1 MAFLA
6 ASRKLNL
13 FTESVIREMTRLS
26 EQYGAINLSQGMPD
40 FTPSPKL
47 VEAAVDAIRHSSNQY
62 SFTWGHRGLREAI
75 AKKVREYNNIDADP
89 EENITITCGSTEAVA
104 SAVFGL
110 TNPGDRIAVTDPF
123 YENYVPDAILA
134 SCELIYV
141 PFKGRNLELD
151 EECLKA
157 AMANHPKLLL
167 LNTPNNP
174 TGRVLDLKQMK
185 LIADLC
191 VDEGTIAVTDEIYE
205 HILYDGKQHISLA
218 SVGNMHDRTV
228 TVNSASKTYSVTG
241 WRVGWAIAEKELTD
255 ALRKV
260 HDYVTICAPAPLQE
274 ALITALSFPADY
286 YERLAAAY
294 DRKRRTIMEILDEA
308 KLEYHRPEGAYYIL
322 VNAPDEFEDGK
333 EFSDF
338 LLKGVGLAVLPGVA
352 LYHDQQLG
360 QRKLRIAFCKRDT
373 TLQEV
378 RRRLK
383 KISEK
388 LKQKVPA
395 RRPS

>member
-1 MAFLA
+1 MIFLA
-6 ASRKLNL
+6 ASRRLEL

-40 FTPSPKL
+40 FIPSPKL
-47 VEAAVDAIRHSSNQY
+47 IEAAVEAMRHSSNQY
-62 SFTWGHRGLREAI
+62 SITWGHRGLREAI
-75 AKKVREYNNIDADP
+75 AQKAREYNDIDADP
-89 EENITITCGSTEAVA
+89 EQNITITCGSTEAVA

-110 TNPGDRIAVTDPF
+110 TNPSDRIVVTDP
-123 YENYVPDAILA
+123 L
-134 SCELIYV
+134 
-141 PFKGRNLELD
+141 KGRTLDLD
-151 EECLKA
+151 EESLKE
-157 AMANHPKLLL
+157 AMAKRPKLFI

-174 TGRVLDLKQMK
+174 TGRVLDPRQMK

-191 VDEGTIAVTDEIYE
+191 EEEGTIAVTDEIYE
-205 HILYDGKQHISLA
+205 HILYDGKQHTSLA
-218 SVGNMHDRTV
+218 SVGNMHDKTV

-274 ALITALSFPADY
+274 ALVTALNFPADY

-294 DRKRRTIMEILDEA
+294 DRKRRMVMETLEDA

-322 VNAPDEFEDGK
+322 VNAPEEFKDGRD
-333 EFSDF
+333 FSDF
-338 LLKGVGLAVLPGVA
+338 LLKRVGLAVLPAVA

-360 QRKLRIAFCKRDT
+360 SRKIRIAFCKKDA
-373 TLQEV
+373 TLQDA

-383 KISEK
+383 KMSET
-388 LKQKVPA
+388 LGQKVSA
-395 RRPS
+395 RRHS